1 MPRRKGVPNRVT
13 KHSRE
18 ILVDVLEQET
28 GRIKQALDVLY
39 EESKKDYLLVMSRML
54 PYILPKATPQEVSI
68 TIAPKTPTWFDGSP
82 LISSNEKSQN

>member
-13 KHSRE
+13 KQSRK

-28 GRIKQALDVLY
+28 GRIKQALDVIY

-54 PYILPKATPQEVSI
+54 PFILPKASPEEVSI

-82 LISSNEKSQN
+82 LGGTNDESQN

>member
-13 KHSRE
+13 KQSRQ

-39 EESKKDYLLVMSRML
+39 DESKRDYLLVMSRML
-54 PYILPKATPQEVSI
+54 PYILPKASPEEVSI
-68 TIAPKTPTWFDGSP
+68 TITPKKPTWFDE
-82 LISSNEKSQN
+82 SSEAQTSDDPQN

>member
-28 GRIKQALDVLY
+28 GRIKQALDALY

-54 PYILPKATPQEVSI
+54 PYILPKATAQEVSSQLP
-68 TIAPKTPTWFDGSP
+68 PKPQHGLTGATLILFD
-82 LISSNEKSQN
+82 KSQN